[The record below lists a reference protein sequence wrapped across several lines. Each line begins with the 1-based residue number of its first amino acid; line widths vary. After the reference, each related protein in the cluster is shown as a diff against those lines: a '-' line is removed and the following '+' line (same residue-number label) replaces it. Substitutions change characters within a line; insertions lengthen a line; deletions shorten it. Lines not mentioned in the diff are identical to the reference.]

1 MLTEHS
7 RGTTTRA
14 PASEQIKQNWK
25 SHCCELVSFQN
36 SLGAN
41 ERRKNRRRNG
51 IELPLH
57 PLQIIGWLTLIL
69 LSLATYN
76 FIIPSFLPVVQLP
89 FYVAISTLLLCHVIS
104 HIAALLIDPA
114 DDELRKVNSRKF
126 VPEFDRTKH
135 QHVIENGRCHLCNI
149 STSSIK
155 TKHCR

>member
-1 MLTEHS
+1 MLTEQPRETS
-7 RGTTTRA
+7 TNA
-14 PASEQIKQNWK
+14 PASEQQKPNWK
-25 SHCCELVSFQN
+25 SHCCKVISFQN
-36 SLGAN
+36 NLGAN

-57 PLQIIGWLTLIL
+57 PLQVVGWLTLL
-69 LSLATYN
+69 LFVASTYT

-89 FYVAISTLLLCHVIS
+89 FYVTISALLLLHVVS

-114 DDELRKVNSRKF
+114 DVELRKTNSRKF

-149 STSSIK
+149 STSSIR